1 MRNSILA
8 FFLLALFAAPL
19 NAAAGASG
27 NAKAAEKSAIHDVI
41 TAQMHAFL
49 AGDVDMAFTYASPDI
64 KRLFGTPKQ
73 FGTMVRQ
80 GYPMVW
86 RPATWTFL
94 NLQTR
99 GGDLWQ
105 RVLVRDAQGAF
116 FILDYQMIRL
126 DGMWK
131 INAVRVR
138 KAPGGT
144 A

>member
-1 MRNSILA
+1 MRGSILTLFLTA
-8 FFLLALFAAPL
+8 FFAAPVS
-19 NAAAGASG
+19 AAGNVDAVT
-27 NAKAAEKSAIHDVI
+27 AAGKTAIHDVI

-64 KRLFGTPKQ
+64 KRLFGTPQQ
-73 FGTMVRQ
+73 FGTMVQQ

-86 RPATWTFL
+86 HPATWKYL
-94 NLQTR
+94 DLESR

-105 RVLVRDAQGAF
+105 KVLVRDAEGAF
-116 FILDYQMIRL
+116 HILEYQMIRL
-126 DGMWK
+126 DGVWK